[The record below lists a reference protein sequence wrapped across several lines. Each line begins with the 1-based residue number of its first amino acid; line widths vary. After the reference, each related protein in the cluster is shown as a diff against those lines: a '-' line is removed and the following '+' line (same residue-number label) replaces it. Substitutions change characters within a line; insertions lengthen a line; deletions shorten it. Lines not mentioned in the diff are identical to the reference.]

1 MTVRQILTV
10 ESGKE
15 TSRSLVLC
23 QAAQLVTEFD
33 GILAKLI
40 NDLIETM
47 QSDIICVGLAAP
59 QIGVNLQVAV
69 ICPSRIFSNA
79 KVIINPTNVAESGK
93 KDVKRESCMSL
104 PDRCGNVE
112 RRKYLSVDVR
122 TQDGGKTTLQFEDFE
137 ARAAAHEI
145 DHLIGTMYCD
155 RVKEALVPLDF
166 DAVREKISN
175 RANEK

>member
-15 TSRSLVLC
+15 ASRPLVLC
-23 QAAQLVTEFD
+23 QVAQLATKFD
-33 GILAKLI
+33 DSLTNLI

-47 QSDIICVGLAAP
+47 QSDVICVGLAAP
-59 QIGVNLQVAV
+59 QIGVDLQVAV

-79 KVIINPTNVAESGK
+79 KVLINPTNVVESGK
-93 KDVKRESCMSL
+93 KDIKRESCMSL
-104 PDRCGNVE
+104 PNRCGNVE

-122 TQDGGKTTLQFEDFE
+122 TKDGGKTTLHFEDFE

-155 RVKEALVPLDF
+155 RVKEPLAPLNF

-175 RANEK
+175 RANL